1 MGKDKDKKPK
11 KEHRNIGW
19 VPFHQIQMTSLT
31 HMDNLINEKY
41 TQYYADRTIIDNNTE
56 GTVATVKHIKCDIT
70 IQTVDVFNKALKF
83 LGNVFGEIVSAVTQS
98 DVIGSF
104 LKNDVPI
111 NQLFNSNLLTFRIYL
126 LYLPREYKNETHK
139 YISYMPSK
147 DSNSLVPRFQLL
159 DNCLIRQHPEYILD
173 MKNIV
178 FGVRAPATITL
189 ASTLAR
195 NLKCGDSIAIAA
207 SVVVDPIISFK
218 AYAPYIPITIATSF
232 AMKK

>member
-1 MGKDKDKKPK
+1 MGKDKEKKPK
-11 KEHRNIGW
+11 KTQKSIGW

-31 HMDNLINEKY
+31 HMDNLVSEKY
-41 TQYYADRTIIDNNTE
+41 TQYYADRILVKNDTE
-56 GTVATVKHIKCDIT
+56 GTIATVKHIKCDIT

-83 LGNVFGEIVSAVTQS
+83 LGNVFGEIISAVTQS

-126 LYLPREYKNETHK
+126 LYLPREYHNETQK
-139 YISYMPSK
+139 YISYQKSK
-147 DSNSLVPRFQLL
+147 DHNSLVPRFELL
-159 DNCLIRQHPEYILD
+159 DNCMIRQHPEYILD
-173 MKNIV
+173 VKNIV

-195 NLKCGDSIAIAA
+195 NLKYGDCIGIAA

-218 AYAPYIPITIATSF
+218 AYAPYIPITIATSY